1 MQILQDSQDIES
13 VKVQVEN
20 QLKAVEKALAG
31 SEQLKTE
38 EEGINKDGSMITW
51 FKGEWFWYT
60 QVKRALE
67 KMDESLIAL
76 IMEKP
81 EMLEKGAQNTV
92 TWDRSYVSLI

>member
-38 EEGINKDGSMITW
+38 EEGINKDGSMIT
-51 FKGEWFWYT
+51 
-60 QVKRALE
+60 
-67 KMDESLIAL
+67 
-76 IMEKP
+76 
-81 EMLEKGAQNTV
+81 
-92 TWDRSYVSLI
+92 